1 MRSKF
6 YFFTSRKDKN
16 TMVQVINTI
25 RAKVVKIIKKFMA
38 ACNGLKIYFTRTN
51 YVYCNRKEVGKS
63 SEGLGH

>member
-1 MRSKF
+1 
-6 YFFTSRKDKN
+6 
-16 TMVQVINTI
+16 MVQVINTI
-25 RAKVVKIIKKFMA
+25 RAKVGKIIKKFMA